1 MAEASRSCKFF
12 DAEMLGEWF
21 MRVRMGAFCACLT
34 HEVDRRREDMVFS
47 FQARL
52 VDQCDSSV
60 ANAAKYN

>member
-1 MAEASRSCKFF
+1 
-12 DAEMLGEWF
+12 
-21 MRVRMGAFCACLT
+21 MGAFCACLT